1 MSTNIRQIVPEVAW
15 INVNRDCNFRC
26 KWCYAQ
32 DTSYSLAEEMEL
44 NLAKD
49 LALIL
54 KEMEVKKII
63 LIGGEPTLWEPIIE
77 FNHFCNEIN
86 MRTSLVTNAMKFG
99 VDKFWAAYKKH
110 PNTDTPWISAK
121 AYDRN
126 SLQKTCGVFNFDT
139 VTLGLKRATEF
150 FNCGL
155 SFVYNSYFTDDL
167 IEMTKYA
174 IELGAKSVRICPCTP
189 AFVKNTAVDQYM
201 IETELYISNIVRD
214 YQKLSEITNDN
225 LSFSMKMP
233 LCLWPKDF
241 LENLIQKGQMTATC
255 QVQKRSGIIFDSDG
269 KLLMCNGLFDYPI
282 GTYKKDFSDSETL
295 VTFLNSEK
303 VFDYYDKINSYP
315 SAKCI
320 GCSMFKICSGGCPLR
335 WAVYNPEETIK
346 GWN

>member
-1 MSTNIRQIVPEVAW
+1 
-15 INVNRDCNFRC
+15 
-26 KWCYAQ
+26 
-32 DTSYSLAEEMEL
+32 
-44 NLAKD
+44 
-49 LALIL
+49 
-54 KEMEVKKII
+54 
-63 LIGGEPTLWEPIIE
+63 
-77 FNHFCNEIN
+77 
-86 MRTSLVTNAMKFG
+86 
-99 VDKFWAAYKKH
+99 
-110 PNTDTPWISAK
+110 
-121 AYDRN
+121 
-126 SLQKTCGVFNFDT
+126 
-139 VTLGLKRATEF
+139 
-150 FNCGL
+150 
-155 SFVYNSYFTDDL
+155 
-167 IEMTKYA
+167 
-174 IELGAKSVRICPCTP
+174 
-189 AFVKNTAVDQYM
+189 
-201 IETELYISNIVRD
+201 
-214 YQKLSEITNDN
+214 
-225 LSFSMKMP
+225 MKMP